1 MIGTIYL
8 TTLLSDSLVHYIKI
22 DVLQKKKR
30 KKKCEFLSAYRP
42 RIMRCIWRHDDKHL
56 RI

>member
-22 DVLQKKKR
+22 DVLQKKK
-30 KKKCEFLSAYRP
+30 KKKKSANFCQP
-42 RIMRCIWRHDDKHL
+42 IGL
-56 RI
+56 A